1 MSFTGKTL
9 AFGTTALSAKYR
21 ARNAENLA
29 MEKLK
34 DMLKRFTEEEIKA
47 HWHAVKTVFDREE
60 KREKGEQKVRSRND
74 RGVQLRLEIL

>member
-1 MSFTGKTL
+1 
-9 AFGTTALSAKYR
+9 
-21 ARNAENLA
+21 